1 MHLKHIKPKFG
12 ELYFADLQASG
23 SVQGGRRPVLIVS
36 NDTGNYHSTIVEIV
50 PLSSRVHKADHMPTH
65 VTISANDE
73 NGLASDSVALA
84 EQVQT
89 INQSQLRAWLG
100 RLAHG
105 DLVQIG
111 RARRIQSPFPES

>member
-1 MHLKHIKPKFG
+1 MRHIKPKFG

-36 NDTGNYHSTIVEIV
+36 NDTGNYHSSIVEVI
-50 PLSSRVHKADHMPTH
+50 PFSSRTGKAGYLPTH
-65 VTISANDE
+65 VTITANKE
-73 NGLASDSVALA
+73 NGLSSDSVALA

-89 INQSQLRAWLG
+89 INQSQLKTWLG
-100 RLAHG
+100 RLAHC

-111 RARRIQSPFPES
+111 RARRIQSPFPEA